1 MHIYQEKCNF
11 AANFL
16 LYTYM
21 GGFFGT
27 ISVKDCVNDLFYG
40 TDYNS
45 HLGTRRAGLVTFDP
59 VKGFNRSIHSLER
72 NYFRSKFEDE
82 LEHFSGT
89 QGIGVISDTD
99 PQPIIVNSHLGRYA
113 VVTVAKINNIREI
126 AADLLAERMHF
137 SEMSANNIN
146 QTELVALLINMGK
159 NFVEGI
165 NNVYRKIVG
174 SCSMLV
180 LTEDG
185 IIAARDFLG
194 RTPIVLGHK
203 DGAYAATSESS
214 AFPNLDFEVLRD
226 VGPGEIVRLRS
237 DGIEVLQKPFSRCQI
252 CSFLWVYYGFPT
264 SDYEG
269 INVEAMR
276 ERNGEL
282 MGEEDN
288 VEADCV
294 CGVPDSG
301 VGMAIGYSL
310 GSKIP
315 YKRAVL
321 KYTPTW
327 PRSFTPGNQSRRDL
341 VAKMKLIPNRAILKD
356 KSVVFCDDSIVRG
369 TQLRDNVRMFFD
381 YGAKEVHARISC
393 PPLVFGCPFIQFT
406 TSKSDLEL
414 LTRQVIKDFE
424 GDASKNLDKYATTD
438 SPEYQRMVKEIS
450 HRLGLTSVKFAK
462 LEKLIESIGLPKERV
477 CTHCFDGSS
486 YVK

>member
-1 MHIYQEKCNF
+1 
-11 AANFL
+11 
-16 LYTYM
+16 M

-45 HLGTRRAGLVTFDP
+45 HLGTRRAGLVTFDT

-82 LEHFSGT
+82 LEHFKGS

-113 VVTVAKINNIREI
+113 VVTVAKINNIRER

-165 NNVYRKIVG
+165 NNVYRKIEG

-203 DGAYAATSESS
+203 EGAYAATSETS

-226 VGPGEIVRLRS
+226 VGPGEIVRLRA

-282 MGEEDN
+282 MGEEDT

-356 KSVVFCDDSIVRG
+356 KRVVFCDDSIVRG